1 MAAANA
7 VRGHANANATR
18 IHHPWTRR
26 PGRIGFGTRSRS
38 HTADRTRA
46 RTGWPAASCAV
57 RTLAGDEGARRSVSS
72 CACSVTAGNQ
82 QAASIYE

>member
-46 RTGWPAASCAV
+46 RTGGRYV
-57 RTLAGDEGARRSVSS
+57 RRLEMRARVDRYLRVHVVSQPEINKQLVYMS
-72 CACSVTAGNQ
+72 S
-82 QAASIYE
+82 S